1 MTNRAIEV
9 VADRDFKFSEKK
21 IARRLSEVCG
31 LGMAEIKFLARALVE
46 GEHWKKT
53 ARNGEIALT
62 ATAVQLICRGVAT
75 PPHFLVVGDC
85 LLTEPSRQKNGPA
98 PVLALPPAPIKMR
111 VMRKLHNP
119 RVLDAVDEAGKV
131 CHVIVGDSEP
141 YAYGAE
147 FTALPSKQHQGF
159 YEVASKPIY
168 SQAWRNRPFTR

>member
-1 MTNRAIEV
+1 MTNRES
-9 VADRDFKFSEKK
+9 VADRDFKYSEKK

-62 ATAVQLICRGVAT
+62 ATAVRVICRGVAT
-75 PPHFLVVGDC
+75 PPNFLVVGDC
-85 LLTEPSRQKNGPA
+85 LLTEHQRARNGPS
-98 PVLALPPAPIKMR
+98 PILALPPAPIKMR

-119 RVLDAVDEAGKV
+119 RVLDATDPAGKV
-131 CHVIVGDSEP
+131 CHVIVGNSEP

-147 FTALPSKQHQGF
+147 FTALPSQRHQGF
-159 YEVASKPIY
+159 YEVITTPTY
-168 SQAWRNRPFTR
+168 QQQWRNRHFIK

>member
-9 VADRDFKFSEKK
+9 VADRDFKYSERK
-21 IARRLSEVCG
+21 IARRLSEHCG
-31 LGMAEIKFLARALVE
+31 LGAAEFKFLARGLIE

-62 ATAVQLICRGVAT
+62 QTAVKLMCRGCAN
-75 PPHFLVVGDC
+75 PPNFLVVGDC
-85 LLTEPSRQKNGPA
+85 LLTEHPRHKNGPA
-98 PVLALPPAPIKMR
+98 PVLALPPAPIKMK

-119 RVLDAVDEAGKV
+119 RVLDATDPAGKV

-147 FTALPSKQHQGF
+147 FTALPSKQHHGF
-159 YEVASKPIY
+159 YEVVSTPTFP
-168 SQAWRNRPFTR
+168 QAWRNRPFIK